1 MKNILFAVVLLL
13 AICNP
18 LQAQYLKTGYRGMV
32 EIGGGT
38 NFARYDC
45 LCAPPTGSHF
55 ELSTTH
61 GYQFSPYLFLGAG
74 VGMQIK
80 DLTQN
85 NFNLGLD
92 FDALIPVFVD
102 FRANFNKK
110 KISPFGLFRL
120 GYLANTNKDLN
131 GGVYLNPSLGYRF
144 GIYKKLAINVS
155 LGYLFQQLDYIYLL
169 PASRGMWEWPTYTQK
184 KSRAEISAFTL
195 KAGFEF

>member
-1 MKNILFAVVLLL
+1 MKNVFFAAVLLL
-13 AICNP
+13 AVCNP
-18 LQAQYLKTGYRGMV
+18 LQAQYLSSGYRGMV

-61 GYQFSPYLFLGAG
+61 GYQLNPYLFFGAG

-80 DLTQN
+80 DAN
-85 NFNLGLD
+85 GWD
-92 FDALIPVFVD
+92 FAFDVLFPVFAD

-110 KISPFGLFRL
+110 RISPFGLLRI
-120 GYLANTNKDLN
+120 GYAINTHEELK
-131 GGVYLNPSLGYRF
+131 GGIYLNPSLGYRF
-144 GIYKKLAINVS
+144 GLNKKLAINVS
-155 LGYLFQQLDYIYLL
+155 LGYLFQQMEYSYSVLISQGEAWANHDSK
-169 PASRGMWEWPTYTQK
+169 ASRAG
-184 KSRAEISAFTL
+184 ISAFTL